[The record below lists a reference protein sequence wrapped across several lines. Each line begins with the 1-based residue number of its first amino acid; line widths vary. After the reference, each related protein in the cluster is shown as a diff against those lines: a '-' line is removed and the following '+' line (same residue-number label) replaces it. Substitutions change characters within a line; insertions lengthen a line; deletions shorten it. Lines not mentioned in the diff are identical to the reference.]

1 MGSSRA
7 SYKCVLLFCVAAL
20 AAAQLNPCPAPESL
34 SPCGCDFTGINC
46 MKARSAAELAKAFSG
61 KEKTMHKTLWLQKAP
76 VVKIDNGTFG
86 EYVFG
91 KVFVEI
97 CNLTSFELSALAKSA
112 KLLSELSLYG
122 NQLTSIDYKGIAN
135 FEKLRVLNLA
145 NNNLGNVPAFAFKNP
160 SLETLVMNE
169 NPITSIGAF
178 AFRNLPKLKNLQLR
192 SIRVKR
198 LAAYSFAIPR
208 HHPNLQILL
217 NAGQLESIEEK
228 AFYRV
233 APLTLRLT
241 LNKLRDFSRPV
252 FQPLME
258 AMTLNAER
266 NQQLGKARI
275 ITAGNRFTCHGCG
288 FSWLTTLQGRPDM
301 MLMLIDFRCP
311 GRVAVWNVTNSL
323 IGCPRDTP

>member
-1 MGSSRA
+1 MGSPRA
-7 SYKCVLLFCVAAL
+7 SCMCVLLFCVAAL

-34 SPCGCDFTGINC
+34 SPCSCDLTGINC
-46 MKARSAAELAKAFSG
+46 MKAKSAAELSKAFSG
-61 KEKTMHKTLWLQKAP
+61 NEKTTHKALWLQKAP

-97 CNLTSFELSALAKSA
+97 CNLTSFELSALAKSV
-112 KLLSELSLYG
+112 KYLSELSLYG
-122 NQLTSIDYKGIAN
+122 NQLTSIDYKGISN

-145 NNNLGNVPAFAFKNP
+145 NNNLGNVPAFAFKSP
-160 SLETLVMNE
+160 SLQTLVMNE

-178 AFRNLPKLKNLQLR
+178 AFRHLPKLKDLQLR
-192 SIRVKR
+192 AIRVKR

-217 NAGQLESIEEK
+217 NAGELESIEEK
-228 AFYRV
+228 AFFGV

-241 LNKLRDFSRPV
+241 LNKLQQFSRTV

-258 AMTLNAER
+258 AMARNAKR
-266 NQQLGKARI
+266 NKQLGKARI
-275 ITAGNRFTCHGCG
+275 TTAGNRFTCRGCG
-288 FSWLTTLQGRPDM
+288 FSWLTTLQDRPEM
-301 MLMLIDFRCP
+301 MLMLVDFRCP
-311 GRVAVWNVTNSL
+311 GRLAVWNVTNSL
-323 IGCPRDTP
+323 IGCPRGTP